1 MTEPMEILYQYAQTH
16 LLAAYLL
23 LDPFYAE
30 SDLCA
35 QQQTEAVRAA
45 LTEQGK
51 THLKALL
58 GELEQIQA
66 ARSRAAF
73 RAGFRL
79 ALELVR
85 G

>member
-1 MTEPMEILYQYAQTH
+1 MPDPMEALYQYAETH
-16 LLAAYLL
+16 MLDAYLYQ
-23 LDPFYAE
+23 DEHYAP
-30 SDLCA
+30 SDVCA
-35 QQQTEAVRAA
+35 QRQAELLQTT

-58 GELEQIQA
+58 DELELVRA
-66 ARSRAAF
+66 ARDRAAF

-79 ALELVR
+79 ALELGR

>member
-1 MTEPMEILYQYAQTH
+1 MTEPMETLYQYAETH
-16 LLAAYLL
+16 LLAAYLCQ
-23 LDPFYAE
+23 DEDYMP
-30 SDLCA
+30 SDVCA
-35 QQQTEAVRAA
+35 RRQTELLQAA

-58 GELEQIQA
+58 DELELVRA
-66 ARSRAAF
+66 ARDRAAF

-79 ALELVR
+79 ALELAR